1 MIPHQQNTPLT
12 NEIVERSNF
21 GKENNPIVVDY
32 QNNPEKDYIAAPSS
46 SSGSF
51 LSIEKNKLICKLI

>member
-1 MIPHQQNTPLT
+1 LT